1 MTSSQPSDQA
11 QGRPGSANSKTEP
24 RYLVIGRVVRPWG
37 IRGEVKVEIISDSPE
52 RFSLLRRVYLGPQ
65 AVPFIVEGVRFQQ
78 AAAILKLK
86 GCRDRTGAEKL
97 RGQLVQI
104 PIEEAMPLEEDEYY
118 EHQIIGLDV
127 WTARGEHLGKVEE
140 IIFTGS
146 NDVYVVR
153 GQACPE
159 HSRRGREI
167 LIPAIEDV
175 VLEINLAQGRMVVEL
190 MEGLV

>member
-52 RFSLLRRVYLGPQ
+52 CFSLLRRVYLGPQ

-104 PIEEAMPLEEDEYY
+104 PIGEAMPLEEDEYY

-127 WTARGEHLGKVEE
+127 WTAQGEHLGTVEE

-153 GQACPE
+153 G
-159 HSRRGREI
+159 RGREI

-190 MEGLV
+190 MEGLI